1 MAIKSVFKTFQDK
14 NKLVKWAY
22 NFYNNDLTK
31 IDSYKPS
38 NWVNA
43 MMNLNEFSKKEN
55 QVNFYNKIK
64 TKVKEKA
71 MSLISKGFNSL
82 INLKALFNK
91 FSKNIN
97 LHKLIRKS
105 TIKKSNRFKRKSKK
119 FINKSPA
126 RIRTNYV
133 AIKKRLK
140 IPIGMCLIRLKMFI
154 VMCLKKFIILEE
166 TYIEELNFKGEK
178 YEI

>member
-91 FSKNIN
+91 FPKNIN
-97 LHKLIRKS
+97 FHKLIRKS

-119 FINKSPA
+119 FINKSHA

-133 AIKKRLK
+133 AVKNKVKNTYRYVSNKVKNVYRNVSKKVYNFGRNLYRRIK
-140 IPIGMCLIRLKMFI
+140 F
-154 VMCLKKFIILEE
+154 
-166 TYIEELNFKGEK
+166 
-178 YEI
+178 

>member
-71 MSLISKGFNSL
+71 MSLISK
-82 INLKALFNK
+82 
-91 FSKNIN
+91 
-97 LHKLIRKS
+97 
-105 TIKKSNRFKRKSKK
+105 
-119 FINKSPA
+119 
-126 RIRTNYV
+126 
-133 AIKKRLK
+133 
-140 IPIGMCLIRLKMFI
+140 
-154 VMCLKKFIILEE
+154 
-166 TYIEELNFKGEK
+166 
-178 YEI
+178 